1 MKYFILNVSGKQFI
15 VKSGKWYDIDFVKK
29 AKIGDYISLKK
40 ILLYRNSIKI
50 QIGKP
55 FLNEACLNG
64 QLVQNVKSKKLIVLK
79 TKPKKNYT
87 RVKGH
92 RQHYSRIQFSTF

>member
-1 MKYFILNVSGKQFI
+1 MKYFILNVSGKQLM
-15 VKSGKWYDIDFVKK
+15 VKPGNWYDIDFIKQ

-40 ILLYRNSIKI
+40 ILLYRNSLKI
-50 QIGKP
+50 QVGEP
-55 FLNEACLNG
+55 FLPGGVLLG
-64 QLVQNVKSKKLIVLK
+64 QLIQTVKSKKIRVLK

-92 RQHYSRIQFSTF
+92 RQSYSRVKFSNN